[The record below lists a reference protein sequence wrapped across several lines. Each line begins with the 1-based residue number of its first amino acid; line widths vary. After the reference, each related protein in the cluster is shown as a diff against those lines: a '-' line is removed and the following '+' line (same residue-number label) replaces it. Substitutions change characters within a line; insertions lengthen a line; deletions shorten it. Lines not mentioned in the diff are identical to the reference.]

1 MGLDGR
7 LLMEGDDE
15 VLKRKRDGETAAP
28 SAAGNGPPALLV
40 AERVRK
46 VYRTGE
52 IEVEAL
58 VDLDLTVGEGEMVAV
73 MGPSGSGKTTLL
85 NCLSGLDDIDGGR
98 VLVEGQDLFAMS
110 DAKRTAHRAT
120 SMGFIFQAFNLIP
133 VFTAAENVELPLLLG
148 GTPAKEARRR
158 AVEMLER
165 VGLADRVGHRP
176 NELSGGEQQR
186 VTVAR
191 ALASRPAI
199 VWADEP
205 TGNLDTQ
212 MATQVVDLL
221 HELNQDGQ
229 TIVLVTHDPVIGGS
243 AGRLIRM
250 RDGRLVADQQRPQ
263 ADGQPAAGQ
272 WDGTVRVEG

>member
-1 MGLDGR
+1 MSGTPHHQG
-7 LLMEGDDE
+7 
-15 VLKRKRDGETAAP
+15 GEP
-28 SAAGNGPPALLV
+28 LLV
-40 AERVRK
+40 AEQVRK

-58 VDLDLTVGEGEMVAV
+58 AGLDLKVRRGELVAV

-98 VLVEGQDLFAMS
+98 VLVNGQDLFALS

-133 VFTAAENVELPLLLG
+133 VFSAAENVELPLLLG

-158 AVEMLER
+158 AIQMLER
-165 VGLADRVGHRP
+165 VGLGDRVGHRP

-191 ALASRPAI
+191 ALVSRPAI

-205 TGNLDTQ
+205 TGNLDTA
-212 MATQVVDLL
+212 MADQVIALL
-221 HELNQDGQ
+221 HELNREDGQ
-229 TIVLVTHDPVIGGS
+229 TIVLVTHDPAIGAS
-243 AGRLIRM
+243 AGRLLRM
-250 RDGRLVADQQRPQ
+250 RDGRLVGDQRQSS
-263 ADGQPAAGQ
+263 DGQWAAVGRHQ
-272 WDGTVRVEG
+272 TVGVEG

>member
-1 MGLDGR
+1 MSGTPHHQG
-7 LLMEGDDE
+7 
-15 VLKRKRDGETAAP
+15 GEP
-28 SAAGNGPPALLV
+28 LLV
-40 AERVRK
+40 AEQVRK

-58 VDLDLTVGEGEMVAV
+58 AGLALTVRRGELVAV

-110 DAKRTAHRAT
+110 DAKRTAHRAR

-148 GTPAKEARRR
+148 GVGAKEARRR
-158 AVEMLER
+158 AIHMLER
-165 VGLADRVGHRP
+165 VGLGHRVGHRP
-176 NELSGGEQQR
+176 TELSGGEQQR

-191 ALASRPAI
+191 ALASQPAI

-221 HELNQDGQ
+221 HELNQAGQ
-229 TIVLVTHDPVIGGS
+229 TIVLVTHDPGVGSS

-250 RDGRLVADQQRPQ
+250 RDGRLVGDESQSSDRQRTAVGRHQ
-263 ADGQPAAGQ
+263 A
-272 WDGTVRVEG
+272 VRVEG

>member
-1 MGLDGR
+1 MSGSPREQG
-7 LLMEGDDE
+7 
-15 VLKRKRDGETAAP
+15 GE
-28 SAAGNGPPALLV
+28 ALLV
-40 AERVRK
+40 AEQVQK
-46 VYRTGE
+46 VYRTGDLQ
-52 IEVEAL
+52 VEAL
-58 VDLDLTVGEGEMVAV
+58 AGLDLTVHRGELVAV

-85 NCLSGLDDIDGGR
+85 NCLSGLDDIDDGR
-98 VLVEGQDLFAMS
+98 VLVAGQDLFAMS

-133 VFTAAENVELPLLLG
+133 VFSAT
-148 GTPAKEARRR
+148 
-158 AVEMLER
+158 EMLER
-165 VGLADRVGHRP
+165 VGLGHRVGHRP

-212 MATQVVDLL
+212 MAEQVIELL
-221 HELNQDGQ
+221 HELNREDGQ
-229 TIVLVTHDPVIGGS
+229 TIVLVTHDPGIGAS

-250 RDGRLVADQQRPQ
+250 RDGRLVGDQRRPL
-263 ADGQPAAGQ
+263 APVGG
-272 WDGTVRVEG
+272 

>member
-1 MGLDGR
+1 MSGTPQDQG
-7 LLMEGDDE
+7 
-15 VLKRKRDGETAAP
+15 GE
-28 SAAGNGPPALLV
+28 ALLV
-40 AERVRK
+40 AEQVQK

-58 VDLDLTVGEGEMVAV
+58 AGLDLKVRRGELVAV
-73 MGPSGSGKTTLL
+73 MGPSGSGTTTLL

-98 VLVEGQDLFAMS
+98 VLVNGQDLFALS

-133 VFTAAENVELPLLLG
+133 VFSAAENVELPLLLG

-158 AVEMLER
+158 AIQMLER
-165 VGLADRVGHRP
+165 VGLGDRVGHRP

-191 ALASRPAI
+191 ALVSRPAI

-205 TGNLDTQ
+205 TGNLDTA
-212 MATQVVDLL
+212 MADQVIALL
-221 HELNQDGQ
+221 HELNREDGQ
-229 TIVLVTHDPVIGGS
+229 TIVLVTHDPAIGAS
-243 AGRLIRM
+243 AGRQLRM
-250 RDGRLVADQQRPQ
+250 RDGRLVGDQRQSS
-263 ADGQPAAGQ
+263 DGQWAAVGRHEAV
-272 WDGTVRVEG
+272 GVEG

>member
-1 MGLDGR
+1 M
-7 LLMEGDDE
+7 
-15 VLKRKRDGETAAP
+15 P
-28 SAAGNGPPALLV
+28 
-40 AERVRK
+40 
-46 VYRTGE
+46 
-52 IEVEAL
+52 EAL
-58 VDLDLTVGEGEMVAV
+58 IATEELVKDYHLGTRRIHALRQVSVSIEPGEFVAV

-98 VLVEGQDLFAMS
+98 VLVAGQDLFAMS
-110 DAKRTAHRAT
+110 DAERTTHRAT

-148 GTPAKEARRR
+148 GVRAKEARRR

-165 VGLADRVGHRP
+165 VGLGDRTGHRP

-212 MATQVVDLL
+212 MATQVIDLL

-229 TIVLVTHDPVIGGS
+229 TIVLVTHDPAIGGS
-243 AGRLIRM
+243 AGRLLRM

-263 ADGQPAAGQ
+263 ADGQPTAGE
-272 WDGTVRVEG
+272 WDDTVRVEG

>member
-1 MGLDGR
+1 MDHTDDHGR
-7 LLMEGDDE
+7 E
-15 VLKRKRDGETAAP
+15 P
-28 SAAGNGPPALLV
+28 LLV

-46 VYRTGE
+46 TYRTGD

-58 VDLDLTVGEGEMVAV
+58 VDLDLTVRRGELVAV

-98 VLVEGQDLFAMS
+98 VLLDGHDLFAMS
-110 DAKRTAHRAT
+110 DAARTTHRAT
-120 SMGFIFQAFNLIP
+120 AMGFIFQAFNLIP

-148 GTPAKEARRR
+148 GASARQARRR

-165 VGLADRVGHRP
+165 VGLGRRVGHRP

-186 VTVAR
+186 VTIAR

-205 TGNLDTQ
+205 TGNLDTH
-212 MATQVVDLL
+212 MADQVVALL
-221 HELNQDGQ
+221 HELNRGDGQ
-229 TIVLVTHDPVIGGS
+229 TIVLVTHDPAVGAS
-243 AGRLIRM
+243 AERLVRM
-250 RDGRLVADQQRPQ
+250 RDGRLVGDEQRQ
-263 ADGQPAAGQ
+263 LARAG
-272 WDGTVRVEG
+272 G

>member
-1 MGLDGR
+1 
-7 LLMEGDDE
+7 MEGDGQ
-15 VLKRKRDGETAAP
+15 VLKRKRNGETAAP
-28 SAAGNGPPALLV
+28 RADGDGRPALLV
-40 AERVRK
+40 AEQVRK

-98 VLVEGQDLFAMS
+98 VLVAGQDLFAMS
-110 DAKRTAHRAT
+110 DAERTTHRAT

-148 GTPAKEARRR
+148 GVGAKEARRR

-165 VGLADRVGHRP
+165 VGLGDRTGHRP

-212 MATQVVDLL
+212 MATQVIDLL
-221 HELNQDGQ
+221 HELNQAGQ
-229 TIVLVTHDPVIGGS
+229 TIVLVTHDPAIGGS

-272 WDGTVRVEG
+272 WGGPVQVEG